1 MITSD
6 AGKALIQVR
15 VSSEI
20 PLLSLGEGFV
30 EKTAAAEDR
39 VFAERLESSKG
50 GVDSQIFSMNHR
62 G

>member
-50 GVDSQIFSMNHR
+50 GV
-62 G
+62 